1 MTTVA
6 PGAAPGTGA
15 TVRVVSLVSVVHMT
29 SHIYHQALHPL
40 FPTLTSEL
48 GVSYTALGFVMTAF
62 SLATAVGQTPIG
74 FVVDRIGGK
83 AVLIAGLALQAAAI
97 GAIGL
102 TGSYWSMVAL
112 FILAG
117 LAHSV
122 YHPADYSILSRTIDR
137 SRLARA
143 FTLHSSAGNLGT
155 MVGPLIVVA
164 LAGLWGWKVACM
176 ALGGF
181 GMVMVAVMWTQG
193 DVLSRPRDAE
203 GAARRAG
210 QGWRDGLALL
220 LTGPMLM
227 CFAFFVVLTM
237 AFSGV
242 RIYIV
247 AAMHEIYGASVAEG
261 TLVLT
266 AFSAGMIGGMLIGG
280 LIADRH
286 GPRVFIAVLGLVG
299 ASGLLFLVGIGVLP
313 MVLAGGALCGA
324 GFMRGF
330 VQGVRDLMVFR
341 ATPDG
346 AHGKAFGFV
355 STGSHLGHA
364 LMPLVFGTVMDMGRP
379 SWVFGIAALL
389 ALAALATFATVR
401 RRVLT

>member
-1 MTTVA
+1 MT
-6 PGAAPGTGA
+6 AAASSTGV
-15 TVRVVSLVSVVHMT
+15 TIRVVSLVSVVHMM
-29 SHIYHQALHPL
+29 SHIFHQALHPL
-40 FPTLTSEL
+40 FPTLTVEL
-48 GVSYTALGFVMTAF
+48 GVSYTALGFVMTSF
-62 SLATAVGQTPIG
+62 SLATAIGQTPIG
-74 FVVDRIGGK
+74 FLVDRIGGK
-83 AVLIAGLALQAAAI
+83 AVLVAGLALQAAAV

-102 TGSYWSMVAL
+102 TGSYWSMLAL
-112 FILAG
+112 FTLAG

-122 YHPADYSILSRTIDR
+122 YHPADYSILSRTIDK

-155 MVGPLIVVA
+155 MLGPLIVVG
-164 LAGLWGWKVACM
+164 LAGLWGWKAACM

-181 GMVMVAVMWTQG
+181 GMLMVLALWTQG
-193 DVLSRPRDAE
+193 DLLSRPRDSTT
-203 GAARRAG
+203 AG
-210 QGWRDGLALL
+210 HHADPNGWRDGLKMLMSP
-220 LTGPMLM
+220 PMLM

-261 TLVLT
+261 TVVLT
-266 AFSAGMIGGMLIGG
+266 AFSAGMIGGMLLGG
-280 LIADRH
+280 SIADRY
-286 GPRVFIAVLGLVG
+286 GPRVLVAVLGLVG
-299 ASGLLFLVGIGVLP
+299 ASALLLLVGSGALP
-313 MVLAGGALCGA
+313 MALAGGALCGA

-355 STGSHLGHA
+355 STGSHVGHA
-364 LMPLVFGTVMDMGRP
+364 LMPLVFGTVMDMGHP
-379 SWVFGIAALL
+379 SWVFGIAAFLS
-389 ALAALATFATVR
+389 LAALATFATVR
-401 RRVLT
+401 RRVLA

>member
-1 MTTVA
+1 MT
-6 PGAAPGTGA
+6 AAASGTGG
-15 TVRVVSLVSVVHMT
+15 TVRVVSLVCVVHMM

-40 FPTLTSEL
+40 FPTLTVEL
-48 GVSYTALGFVMTAF
+48 GVSYTALGFMMTCF
-62 SLATAVGQTPIG
+62 SLATAIGQTPVG
-74 FVVDRIGGK
+74 FLVDRIGGK
-83 AVLIAGLALQAAAI
+83 AVLVTGLALQAAAV

-102 TGSYWSMVAL
+102 TGSYWSMLAL
-112 FILAG
+112 FTLAG

-122 YHPADYSILSRTIDR
+122 YHPADYSILSRTVER

-143 FTLHSSAGNLGT
+143 FTVHSSGGNLGT
-155 MVGPLIVVA
+155 MLGPLIVVG
-164 LAGLWGWKVACM
+164 LAGVWGWKAACM

-181 GMVMVAVMWTQG
+181 GMLMVVALWTQG
-193 DVLSRPRDAE
+193 DLLSRSHDEAKA
-203 GAARRAG
+203 GNRAG
-210 QGWRDGLALL
+210 TEGWREGISILL
-220 LTGPMLM
+220 SRPMLM

-266 AFSAGMIGGMLIGG
+266 AFSAGMIGGMLVGG
-280 LIADRH
+280 LIADRY

-299 ASGLLFLVGIGVLP
+299 ASALLLLVGSGVLP
-313 MVLAGGALCGA
+313 LALAGGVLCGA

-330 VQGVRDLMVFR
+330 VQGVRDLMVFQ
-341 ATPDG
+341 AIPDG

-355 STGSHLGHA
+355 STGSHVGHA

-379 SWVFGIAALL
+379 SWIFGIAALL
-389 ALAALATFATVR
+389 SIAALATFATVR
-401 RRVLT
+401 RSASA

>member
-1 MTTVA
+1 MT
-6 PGAAPGTGA
+6 AAASSTGV
-15 TVRVVSLVSVVHMT
+15 TIRVVSLVSVVHMM
-29 SHIYHQALHPL
+29 SHIFHQALHPL
-40 FPTLTSEL
+40 FPALTVEL
-48 GVSYTALGFVMTAF
+48 GVSYTALGFVMTSF
-62 SLATAVGQTPIG
+62 SLATAIGQTPIG
-74 FVVDRIGGK
+74 FLVDRIGGK
-83 AVLIAGLALQAAAI
+83 AVLVAGLALQAAAV

-102 TGSYWSMVAL
+102 TGSYWSMLAL
-112 FILAG
+112 FTLAG

-122 YHPADYSILSRTIDR
+122 YHPADYSILSRTIDK

-155 MVGPLIVVA
+155 MLGPLIVVG
-164 LAGLWGWKVACM
+164 LAGLWGWKTACM

-181 GMVMVAVMWTQG
+181 GMLMVLALWTQG
-193 DVLSRPRDAE
+193 DLLSRPRDAATA
-203 GAARRAG
+203 GNRAVG
-210 QGWRDGLALL
+210 QGWRDGLSMLMSPPL
-220 LTGPMLM
+220 LM

-266 AFSAGMIGGMLIGG
+266 AFSAGMIGGMLVGG

-286 GPRVFIAVLGLVG
+286 GPRVLIAVLGLVG
-299 ASGLLFLVGIGVLP
+299 ASALLLLVGSGVLP
-313 MVLAGGALCGA
+313 MAIAGGALCGA

-355 STGSHLGHA
+355 STGSHVGHA

-389 ALAALATFATVR
+389 SLAALATFATVR
-401 RRVLT
+401 RRVLA

>member
-1 MTTVA
+1 MTT
-6 PGAAPGTGA
+6 AAPNPGETI
-15 TVRVVSLVSVVHMT
+15 RVVSLVSVVHMM
-29 SHIYHQALHPL
+29 SHVYHQALHPL
-40 FPTLTSEL
+40 FPTLTVEL

-62 SLATAVGQTPIG
+62 SLATAIGQTPIG
-74 FVVDRIGGK
+74 FLVDRIGGK
-83 AVLIAGLALQAAAI
+83 AVLVAGLALQAVAV

-102 TGSYWSMVAL
+102 TGSYWSMLAL
-112 FILAG
+112 FTLAG

-122 YHPADYSILSRTIDR
+122 YHPADYSILSRTVDP
-137 SRLARA
+137 SKLARA

-155 MVGPLIVVA
+155 MLGPLMVVG

-176 ALGGF
+176 ALGGV
-181 GMVMVAVMWTQG
+181 GILMVAAVWTRG
-193 DVLSRPRDAE
+193 DLLSKPRDAGTPGHRGALEDWRE
-203 GAARRAG
+203 GLSMLLSRR
-210 QGWRDGLALL
+210 
-220 LTGPMLM
+220 MLM

-242 RIYIV
+242 RVYIV
-247 AAMHEIYGASVAEG
+247 AAMHEIYGASVVEG

-266 AFSAGMIGGMLIGG
+266 AFTAGTIGGMLIGG
-280 LIADRH
+280 LIADRY
-286 GPRVFIAVLGLVG
+286 GPRVFIAVIGLVG
-299 ASGLLFLVGIGVLP
+299 ASALLVLVGAGVLP

-330 VQGVRDLMVFR
+330 VQGVRDLMVYR

-355 STGSHLGHA
+355 STGSHVGHA

-379 SWVFGIAALL
+379 SWVFWIGAVL

-401 RRVLT
+401 RKVLG

>member
-1 MTTVA
+1 MT
-6 PGAAPGTGA
+6 AAASSTGV
-15 TVRVVSLVSVVHMT
+15 TIRVVSLVSVVHMM
-29 SHIYHQALHPL
+29 SHIFHQALHPL
-40 FPTLTSEL
+40 FPTLTIEL
-48 GVSYTALGFVMTAF
+48 GISYTALGFVMTSF
-62 SLATAVGQTPIG
+62 SLATAIGQTPIS
-74 FVVDRIGGK
+74 FLVDRIGGK
-83 AVLIAGLALQAAAI
+83 AVLVAGLALQAAAV

-102 TGSYWSMVAL
+102 TGSYWSMLAL
-112 FILAG
+112 FTLAG

-122 YHPADYSILSRTIDR
+122 YHPADYSILSRTVDR

-155 MVGPLIVVA
+155 MLGPLIVVG
-164 LAGLWGWKVACM
+164 LTGLWGWKAACM

-181 GMVMVAVMWTQG
+181 GMFMVLALWTQG
-193 DVLSRPRDAE
+193 DLLPRPRDSTT
-203 GAARRAG
+203 AG
-210 QGWRDGLALL
+210 HHADTDGWRDGLAMLMSP
-220 LTGPMLM
+220 PMLM

-266 AFSAGMIGGMLIGG
+266 AFSAGMIGGMLLGG
-280 LIADRH
+280 SIADRY
-286 GPRVFIAVLGLVG
+286 GPRVLIAVLGLVG
-299 ASGLLFLVGIGVLP
+299 ASVLLLLVGSGALP
-313 MVLAGGALCGA
+313 MALAGGAVCGA

-355 STGSHLGHA
+355 STGSHVGHA
-364 LMPLVFGTVMDMGRP
+364 LMPLVFGTVMDMGHP
-379 SWVFGIAALL
+379 SWVFGIAAFLSV
-389 ALAALATFATVR
+389 AALATFATVR
-401 RRVLT
+401 RRILA